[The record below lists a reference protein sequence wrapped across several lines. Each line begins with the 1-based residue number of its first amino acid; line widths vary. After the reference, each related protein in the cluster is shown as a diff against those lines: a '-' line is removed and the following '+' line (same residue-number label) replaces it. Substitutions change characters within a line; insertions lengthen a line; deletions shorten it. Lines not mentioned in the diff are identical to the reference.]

1 MSTIDAEIAA
11 QIIAGDG
18 YYKDDDRVT
27 KVVEYDNQWGGRSTA
42 ILYAHHNQMKYEES
56 PACSNVRTIWVAK

>member
-1 MSTIDAEIAA
+1 
-11 QIIAGDG
+11 
-18 YYKDDDRVT
+18 VT